1 MTTIAAPLSV
11 AAALA
16 LIDEALDGMRDRP
29 AMYGGPEAV
38 LFQALLALD
47 IRATLLGGGD
57 CRATYETMLRER
69 RIPCSMHAHQG
80 VDDLGEF
87 IGDLTRRERDRL
99 PGAPLDLTALDVE
112 LRDDAA
118 CERISPEAA
127 AAHLAEHGWTHV
139 GTVGPLALWDRGDG
153 TLTQIQAPTWR
164 FGGDYGR
171 AMRYVVTR
179 LADVEGRTHLEVL
192 VDLVQRSEA

>member
-1 MTTIAAPLSV
+1 MMSAIAA
-11 AAALA
+11 
-16 LIDEALDGMRDRP
+16 IDEALDGMRDRP

-38 LFQALLALD
+38 LSQALLALD
-47 IRATLLGGGD
+47 IRAALLGGGD
-57 CRATYETMLRER
+57 CRATYEAMLRER
-69 RIPCSMHAHQG
+69 RIPCSMHAHQS
-80 VDDLGEF
+80 VDDDLGEF
-87 IGDLTRRERDRL
+87 IGDLVRRERERL
-99 PGAPLDLTALDVE
+99 PRSPLDLTALDVE

-118 CERISPEAA
+118 CERVSPEAA
-127 AAHLAEHGWTHV
+127 AAHLAEHGCWTHV

-153 TLTQIQAPTWR
+153 TLTQIQVPTWR

-179 LADVEGRTHLEVL
+179 LADVEGRTHLAVL

>member
-1 MTTIAAPLSV
+1 MTRSDSAT
-11 AAALA
+11 AALA

-47 IRATLLGGGD
+47 IRAAFLGGGD
-57 CRATYETMLRER
+57 CRATYDAMRRER
-69 RIPCSMHAHQG
+69 RIPCSMHAHQAAS
-80 VDDLGEF
+80 VVLGPF
-87 IGDLTRRERDRL
+87 IAALIHRERARL
-99 PGAPLDLTALDVE
+99 PGAPLDLATLDVE

-118 CERISPEAA
+118 CERISPEAVA
-127 AAHLAEHGWTHV
+127 SHLAEHGWTHA
-139 GTVGPLALWDRGDG
+139 GTVGALTLWDRVDG
-153 TLTQIQAPTWR
+153 TLTQIQAPTCR

-179 LADVEGRTHLEVL
+179 LADVEGRTHLAVL
-192 VDLVQRSEA
+192 VDLVQRSEVAT